1 MGIFRVGE
9 RQLADGYRLMSHIH
23 LPDGV
28 LPAWLWLSGYAVAV
42 LLIAALWRGGRT
54 TAEPQRF
61 ALLGIFAAV
70 MILVAM
76 IEIPPFGFHFNLSVV
91 SGIILGP
98 RLAVLAA
105 LIVNLVLALIGH
117 GGITVIGL
125 NTFILSTEMIA
136 GYYVFRL
143 LSRVIRI
150 RAGKAGFIATAAGL
164 ACGAGLAYGVLA
176 VGSPW
181 IDRSLQS
188 AAGIEELG
196 PGTAGPHLSLVR
208 LAVIIFG
215 IGAVGW
221 VAEAV
226 LSAAILGYLE
236 RIYPGLIAEGKV
248 EQ

>member
-1 MGIFRVGE
+1 
-9 RQLADGYRLMSHIH
+9 MSHIH

-28 LPAWLWLSGYAVAV
+28 LPAWLWLSGYAVAI
-42 LLIAALWRGGRT
+42 LLIAVLWRGGRT

-61 ALLGIFAAV
+61 ALLGIFAA
-70 MILVAM
+70 MIILVAM
-76 IEIPPFGFHFNLSVV
+76 IEIPPFAFHFNLSVV
-91 SGIILGP
+91 TGIILGP

-105 LIVNLVLALIGH
+105 LIVNLILALIGH

-150 RAGKAGFIATAAGL
+150 RAGKSGFVATVAGL
-164 ACGAGLAYGVLA
+164 ACGTALAYGVLA
-176 VGSPW
+176 LGSPW

-188 AAGIEELG
+188 AAGEELG
-196 PGTAGPHLSLVR
+196 PGIAGPHLSLVR
-208 LAVIIFG
+208 LAVIMFG

-236 RIYPGLIAEGKV
+236 RIYPGLVSAR
-248 EQ
+248 EQSDKEARVPAG